1 MEQPK
6 ISYAT
11 ERKKYYRR
19 RHYHVCVLS
28 TTETREREKDW
39 NESTCKA
46 NVWATFYAADDS
58 ARSASE
64 NRQSND
70 VNKYSSSIRP
80 LPNPAAPPH
89 THSVNRKNRQRR
101 KWIKIKAKLLLFACR
116 SFYSSMAC
124 EYFKHIRMGE
134 SGVCV
139 CVCCEWCERCVNVV
153 ANAEFVIDGD
163 RKNRP
168 EKKKNNKNL
177 YFSFSNSVVGKR
189 WCVQRTQF
197 CCCSHCT
204 QFNIKCRFSLSFV

>member
-89 THSVNRKNRQRR
+89 THTLSQPKEQATKKMNKNKSQTVTFRMSFFLFVDGLWIFQAYANGWVGSVC
-101 KWIKIKAKLLLFACR
+101 LCVL
-116 SFYSSMAC
+116 
-124 EYFKHIRMGE
+124 RM
-134 SGVCV
+134 V
-139 CVCCEWCERCVNVV
+139 WTMCERC
-153 ANAEFVIDGD
+153 
-163 RKNRP
+163 RKCGIRNRRRP
-168 EKKKNNKNL
+168 EKSPRKKEK
-177 YFSFSNSVVGKR
+177 
-189 WCVQRTQF
+189 Q
-197 CCCSHCT
+197 
-204 QFNIKCRFSLSFV
+204 

>member
-116 SFYSSMAC
+116 SFIRRWLVNISSIC
-124 EYFKHIRMGE
+124 EWVSRECVF
-134 SGVCV
+134 VCV
-139 CVCCEWCERCVNVV
+139 ANGVNDVWTLSQM
-153 ANAEFVIDGD
+153 
-163 RKNRP
+163 R
-168 EKKKNNKNL
+168 
-177 YFSFSNSVVGKR
+177 NS
-189 WCVQRTQF
+189 
-197 CCCSHCT
+197 
-204 QFNIKCRFSLSFV
+204 